1 MKKLVKAAAFAA
13 GTVIAMGVATPA
25 FASSDAFG
33 AAAHSPGLLSG
44 NVIEVPVQVPV
55 EVCGDT
61 IDVIGLLDPAFGST
75 CVEAD

>member
-1 MKKLVKAAAFAA
+1 VKKLVKAAAFAA